1 MKRRSEFFR
10 ILSAVLFTERC
21 ASCKK
26 TISIFNKSG
35 FCEDCEKELSF
46 FEDPV
51 FENAK
56 GEILVS
62 CAAYSS
68 VWRRALLNFKFGSD
82 RCAGFRIAEKL
93 AAAIEEHID
102 LSAVDGIL
110 FVPVYK
116 NREQRR
122 FNQAE
127 YLARKVGKMLS
138 LPVYRC
144 LKKKKN
150 IKSQTACRSC
160 AERMKNAEGAYGVSF
175 FSRRRIPGRT
185 FIVIDDIETTGA
197 TLSECGKALV
207 ENGAAKVYY
216 ATAARTVLSYGIA
229 RKLLRPGTGGG
240 TAATLKKKW
249 KKPDNFDKAAKI
261 RIMKNE
267 IFGNIKSRV

>member
-21 ASCKK
+21 ASCRK
-26 TISIFNKSG
+26 TVSIFNKSG

-46 FEDPV
+46 FENPV

-68 VWRRALLNFKFGSD
+68 AWRCALLNFKFGSD
-82 RCAGFRIAEKL
+82 KCAGFRIAEKL

-102 LSAVDGIL
+102 LSAVNGIL
-110 FVPVYK
+110 FVPVYRR
-116 NREQRR
+116 REQRR

-127 YLARKVGKMLS
+127 YLARKVGRMLS
-138 LPVYRC
+138 LPVYRH
-144 LKKKKN
+144 LKKRQD
-150 IKSQTACRSC
+150 IKSQTACKTS
-160 AERMKNAEGAYGVSF
+160 AERMKNVEGAYGISF
-175 FSRRRIPGRT
+175 FSRRRVRGRT

-197 TLSECGKALV
+197 TLSECGKALI

-229 RKLLRPGTGGG
+229 RKILRPGTGEG
-240 TAATLKKKW
+240 TNVTLKKRW
-249 KKPDNFDKAAKI
+249 KKPDNFDRAARI